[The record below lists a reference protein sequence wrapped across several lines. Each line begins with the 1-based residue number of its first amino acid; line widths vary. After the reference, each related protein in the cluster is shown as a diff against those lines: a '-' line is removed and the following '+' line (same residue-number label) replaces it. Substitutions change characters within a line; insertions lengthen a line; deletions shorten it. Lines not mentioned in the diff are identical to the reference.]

1 MSSVKNTDQNKRG
14 TKNSDDDSNVTATL
28 RLLRLLVKH
37 AGELRTELEEGLVKT
52 PTRPWKGIIFH
63 HERAIR
69 QSVNLKE
76 LCLLF
81 AMCNPCHS
89 SSSLNIVVSPPLF
102 FSSYCSVFS
111 AVINFKFRSFLHFKG
126 NFAPI

>member
-63 HERAIR
+63 RERAIR
-69 QSVNLKE
+69 QFVNLEE
-76 LCLLF
+76 LSLVF
-81 AMCNPCHS
+81 AMCNPCYS
-89 SSSLNIVVSPPLF
+89 SSSLNIVVPPPPF
-102 FSSYCSVFS
+102 FS
-111 AVINFKFRSFLHFKG
+111 FLLQCFFCG
-126 NFAPI
+126 N